1 MTTINNKLIEK
12 SYSQSVN
19 IIRDLESDIQ
29 YITTPNSNL
38 AYTQLVNNFKIGIRC
53 FSIVGAYGT
62 GKSSFLVAFKK
73 SINKEKDYFTIQN
86 ENLNNISFDVMLLVG
101 DYKSFADSFAEQF
114 NLDNDYSQDEIFFR
128 FEKHYNEIAKNN
140 KGLLILVDEF
150 GKYLEYAAK
159 NNPEKEL
166 YFIQKLAEHIND
178 VSKNIFLITTLHQ
191 DFNGYSYDLSKN
203 QQNEWDKVKGRLKEI
218 TFNEPVEQL
227 LFLAAER
234 LKNNEG
240 KKKPEKFKVLLD
252 SIRKSKTFPLK
263 DYFDKTIAE
272 DLLPFDILAASVL
285 TIALQKYGQNER
297 SLFSF
302 IESDE
307 PFGLIDFNASG
318 SNYYSLN
325 HVYNYLIHNYY
336 SLITTKYNPHFTQW
350 AAIQKAIE
358 RVETVFEGNVC
369 EAIKMVKVIG
379 LLNVFANA
387 GAIIN
392 KEFLNSYGQSVLN
405 IEKTYIILEK
415 LEKEKIVRF
424 VQHSK
429 RYILFEGTDLDIELA
444 IDEAGNLVERVSNV
458 VYYLNNYFTFPILPA
473 KATFYKSG
481 TPRFFCFRLGE
492 APKKYEIENEYDGI
506 INLIFDEKI
515 DKEYLLEY
523 SKNCK
528 DAILFGLHK
537 NTSEIKNLI
546 FEIEKVKKVKEN
558 NIDDK
563 VAVKELE
570 GIIEHQIKLLNH
582 YVFGNLYSGSS
593 QVEWFFAGKEIEIS
607 NRKTFNRELSN
618 ICEKIYNEIP
628 VYRNELVNK
637 NKLSVPISIARK
649 NFIKAMVD
657 NWTEKD
663 FAFDEDRFP
672 PEKTIYLSLLWQT
685 GIHKK
690 SNDGYELS
698 EPKEKSFGPLWK
710 VCIDFLEST
719 RKGKRNLSDLVERLS
734 SKPLKLKKGFIDFW
748 IPIFLFIKRNDYAL
762 FGEEKYIPFITEET
776 LDLIGKNP
784 KPFEIKAFD
793 IEGVKLNLFNRYRA
807 LLNQAQKENIS
818 GTSFIET
825 IKPFLV
831 FYKQLPDYAKN
842 TKRLNKN
849 TLQFREMIAL
859 AKDPEESFF
868 ESFPKAM
875 GYSLVQLEKEQN
887 LLEEY
892 VEQLENSIREI
903 RTCFDD
909 LIGRFESYILNEVI
923 GEPFNFPEYKFE
935 LQNRYR
941 NIKEHLLL
949 QRQKVFYQRV
959 LSELDDKKLWLSSIA
974 QACIGKSL
982 DVISDKDEK
991 ILYDKFNDLIHELD
1005 NLCELDAAADNNTL
1019 NEEIYKLEI
1028 TSYTEGSEQAVI
1040 RIPKSKQQ
1048 EIKDVQKRIKNLLG
1062 KSKQVN
1068 TAALIELLKQQM
1080 KHEE

>member
-1 MTTINNKLIEK
+1 MTIINNKLREK

-19 IIRDLESDIQ
+19 IIRDFDADLQ
-29 YITTPNSNL
+29 YIVTPNSDL
-38 AYTQLVNNFKIGIRC
+38 AFTQLINSFKIGIRC

-62 GKSSFLVAFKK
+62 GKSSFLIALKK
-73 SINKEKDYFTIQN
+73 TLNRENNYFNFQN
-86 ENLNNISFDVMLLVG
+86 NYLNNVNFKVMLLIG
-101 DYKSFADSFAEQF
+101 DYKSFTDSFAEQL
-114 NLDNDYSQDEIFFR
+114 NLENEYTQDEIIFE
-128 FEKHYNEIAKNN
+128 FEKHYKEIADNN

-150 GKYLEYAAK
+150 GKYLEYAAQ

-166 YFIQKLAEHIND
+166 YFLQKLAEHIND
-178 VSKNIFLITTLHQ
+178 ISKNIFLITTLHQ
-191 DFNGYSYDLSKN
+191 DFNGYSYNLSKS

-234 LKNNEG
+234 LKNNKG
-240 KKKPEKFKVLLD
+240 KKKPKNFSVLLD
-252 SIRKSKTFPLK
+252 SINKSKTFPLK

-272 DLLPFDILAASVL
+272 SLLPFDILAASVL

-307 PFGLIDFNASG
+307 PFGLNDFKVSD
-318 SNYYSLN
+318 SNYYNLN

-336 SLITTKYNPHFTQW
+336 SFITTKYNPHFTQW

-358 RVETVFEGNVC
+358 RVESVFEENVH
-369 EAIKMVKVIG
+369 EAIKILKTIG
-379 LLNVFANA
+379 LLNIFANA
-387 GAIIN
+387 GAVIDNEFIN
-392 KEFLNSYGQSVLN
+392 EYGQNALSVK
-405 IEKTYIILEK
+405 KTNTILEK
-415 LEKEKIVRF
+415 LKKEKIVRF

-429 RYILFEGTDLDIELA
+429 KYILFEGTDLDIELA

-458 VYYLNNYFTFPILPA
+458 VYYLNNYFTFPVMPA
-473 KATFYKSG
+473 KAAFYKSG
-481 TPRFFCFRLGE
+481 TPRFFCFRLSE
-492 APKKYEIENEYDGI
+492 TPEHFEIENEYDGI

-515 DKEYLLEY
+515 DIKYLKEY

-570 GIIEHQIKLLNH
+570 GIIDHQIKLLNH
-582 YVFGNLYSGSS
+582 YVVGNLYSGSS
-593 QVEWFFAGKEIEIS
+593 QVEWFFAGKEIKIS

-628 VYRNELVNK
+628 IYRNELVNK
-637 NKLSVPISIARK
+637 HKLSVPISTARK

-663 FAFDEDRFP
+663 FAFDEDKFP

-685 GIHKK
+685 GIHKE
-690 SNDGYELS
+690 SDGGYELS
-698 EPKEKSFGPLWK
+698 EPTEKSFRPLWN
-710 VCIDFLEST
+710 VCTDFLEST
-719 RKGKRNLSDLVERLS
+719 RKGKRNLSELFERLS
-734 SKPLKLKKGFIDFW
+734 SRPFKLKKGFIDFW

-762 FGEEKYIPFITEET
+762 FGEEKYIPYITEET

-807 LLNQAQKENIS
+807 LLSQSQKENIS
-818 GTSFIET
+818 GKSFIET

-831 FYKQLPDYAKN
+831 FYKQLPEYAKK
-842 TKRLNKN
+842 TKRLNKK
-849 TLQFREMIAL
+849 TIQFREMIAL

-875 GYSLVQLEKEQN
+875 GYSLVQLEKEQK

-935 LQNRYR
+935 LQNRFR

-949 QRQKVFYQRV
+949 QRQKVFYQRIF
-959 LSELDDKKLWLSSIA
+959 SELDDKKLWLSSIA

-991 ILYDKFNDLIHELD
+991 VLYDKFSDLIHELD
-1005 NLCELDAAADNNTL
+1005 NLCELDDSDKNNSK
-1019 NEEIYKLEI
+1019 EEIYKLEL
-1028 TSYTEGSEQAVI
+1028 TSYKAGNEQAII
-1040 RIPKSKQQ
+1040 RIPKSKKQ
-1048 EIKDVQKRIKNLLG
+1048 EIIEVQKRIQNLLG
-1062 KSKQVN
+1062 KNKQVN
-1068 TAALIELLKQQM
+1068 SAALIELLKQQI
-1080 KHEE
+1080 KNEE